1 MYGGTNTSMHI
12 FSNVYFVIEEGI
24 YLIYEYPFFSITKD
38 IKKVCEYKNN
48 R

>member
-24 YLIYEYPFFSITKD
+24 YLIYEYPFFFY
-38 IKKVCEYKNN
+38 YK
-48 R
+48 RHKESL